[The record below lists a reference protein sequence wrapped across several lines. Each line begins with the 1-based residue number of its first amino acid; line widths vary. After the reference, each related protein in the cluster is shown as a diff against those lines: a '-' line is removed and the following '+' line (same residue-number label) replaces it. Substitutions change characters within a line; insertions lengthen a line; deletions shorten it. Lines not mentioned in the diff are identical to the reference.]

1 MCKTYY
7 VGWDVGAWECPN
19 TKFAARSQDCITI
32 LDEDGKLLFAWMGNI
47 YCPPKNNNGDTKLKD
62 ETKTPFKLT
71 PLINSLIGDENNIIH
86 KSNYFSK
93 IDEKDILFIAIDAI
107 LGLPNLATSLFNLNE
122 NEKNT
127 DNVEDITKKYLFRLT
142 ERNLPK
148 HKSPL
153 SVLKDMLGSQ
163 ATKALFTLRYWNFKW
178 NAQEFVWK
186 MGNHIALETYPSAA
200 YDNVIHMND
209 KMEIEWNNVI
219 NANDEPPKIQ
229 LNPAKDIKSRWL
241 DLNDSIICA
250 KVAQKYKIYLA
261 PLGAIDD
268 PLRAPSDNEKAIAGQ
283 EGWIWLPES
292 SWKQKADNN

>member
-1 MCKTYY
+1 MSTYY

-32 LDEDGKLLFAWMGNI
+32 LDEGGKLLFAWMGNI
-47 YCPPKNNNGDTKLKD
+47 YCPPKNNNGDAKLKD
-62 ETKTPFKLT
+62 ETKTLFK
-71 PLINSLIGDENNIIH
+71 LINSLIGDENNIIH
-86 KSNYFSK
+86 KSNDFSK
-93 IDEKDILFIAIDAI
+93 IDENDKLFIAIDAI
-107 LGLPNLATSLFNLNE
+107 LGLPNLATSLFNLDE

-127 DNVEDITKKYLFRLT
+127 DKVEDIIKNHKKYLFRLT

-178 NAQEFVWK
+178 NAQELVWE
-186 MGNHIALETYPSAA
+186 MDNHISLETYPSAA
-200 YDNVIHMND
+200 YANVINMND
-209 KMEIEWNNVI
+209 KMEIEWNNVF

-250 KVAQKYKIYLA
+250 KVAKEYKENNCLS
-261 PLGAIDD
+261 PSLGEEDEA
-268 PLRAPSDNEKAIAGQ
+268 AKQ
-283 EGWIWLPES
+283 EGWIWLPNS
-292 SWKQKADNN
+292 SWGKKAD